1 MAEEERKEKQEQVTE
16 KEEIGVEKKEEKE
29 GDALKECLETVKKL
43 EKEKQRLE
51 KENAELLNKYLRKLA
66 DFENY
71 RKRLEREKQEYYI
84 YALSDFLKELLVI
97 VDNFERALASPPDA
111 DPQTLR
117 TGVELIYK
125 QLMSLLQKEGLKEV
139 KLGEKFDPNVAQA
152 IDKEESDEV
161 EEPKVVEVLQK
172 GYFLADR
179 LLRPALV
186 KVLVPAKKEEKKE
199 DGGNGRN

>member
-1 MAEEERKEKQEQVTE
+1 MAEEERKEKQEQVGE
-16 KEEIGVEKKEEKE
+16 KEEVGVEKKEEKE

-43 EKEKQRLE
+43 EQEKQRLE

-66 DFENY
+66 DFDNY

-111 DPQTLR
+111 DPKTFR
-117 TGVELIYK
+117 MGVELIYK
-125 QLMSLLQKEGLKEV
+125 QLMNLLQKEGLKEV

-152 IDKEESDEV
+152 IDKEESEEV

-186 KVLVPAKKEEKKE
+186 KVLVPARKEEKKE
-199 DGGNGRN
+199 NGSNGRN